1 VLLLSAVPALA
12 QQSEPSA
19 LGLLGSGG
27 LGAEP
32 AITAPFPLVHESALG
47 GLSFDLGDSEQRQL
61 RLQLAEPL
69 FISAGQQSRWL
80 GLLGPEMTVG
90 GSLGWLATDNLGLE
104 LSAAQTERGRPFQP
118 LGSIH
123 CENGVLAP
131 DSYTASGC
139 YFVDQP
145 GTPSLNT
152 LSLGANVALG
162 DRASAAINL
171 FQQEAVAGSALS
183 SPGAESLNLPLAGL
197 SGAGFWGGSV
207 AAGMPGRSLEF
218 LQSELSGIDLEFQV
232 GVATDRAG
240 EMRLGLQLTRIL
252 DGSYQA
258 QDFDG
263 TGLNDWTLSEPADS
277 ARLSFDWSKGAFSGG
292 VQSYY
297 RAPMQF
303 MNRPGVD
310 SMTTFDVHFT
320 WHMPWNANLSVGASN
335 LLNAGAE
342 DGGAGD
348 TALTD
353 PFESVYGRIPY
364 VRYQQDL

>member
-1 VLLLSAVPALA
+1 MLCLAAVPALA
-12 QQSEPSA
+12 QQNEPLA
-19 LGLLGSGG
+19 LGLLGSGE
-27 LGAEP
+27 LESEP
-32 AITAPFPLVHESALG
+32 TYIAPFPLVHEAALG
-47 GLSFDLGDSEQRQL
+47 GLSFDLGDMEQRQL
-61 RLQLAEPL
+61 RLQLTEPL
-69 FISAGQQSRWL
+69 FIMAGQDYRWL
-80 GLLGPEMTVG
+80 SLAGPEVTVG
-90 GSLGWLATDNLGLE
+90 GSLGWLATDNLGFDV
-104 LSAAQTERGRPFQP
+104 SAAQTERGRPFQP

-152 LSLGANVALG
+152 LSLGANYTLG
-162 DRASAAINL
+162 SSARAAINL
-171 FQQEAVAGSALS
+171 FQQEAGAGNTLTG
-183 SPGAESLNLPLAGL
+183 PRTEGLNLPLAGL
-197 SGAGFWGGSV
+197 PGVGYLGVGGGLTGES
-207 AAGMPGRSLEF
+207 PGF
-218 LQSELSGIDLEFQV
+218 LQSEVSGIDLEFQV

-258 QDFDG
+258 HEDNG
-263 TGLNDWTLSEPADS
+263 SGLSDWSLSSPADS
-277 ARLSFDWSKGAFSGG
+277 ARLSFDWSKGSFSGG
-292 VQSYY
+292 VQSFY

-303 MNRPGVD
+303 MNRAEVE

-320 WHMPWNANLSVGASN
+320 WRTPWNANLSVGASN
-335 LLNAGAE
+335 VLNAGTE
-342 DGGAGD
+342 ESG
-348 TALTD
+348 TADSVLTTD